1 MTVQRLPA
9 WLTSLILWAGL
20 LLCGAAAWQHR
31 DIIVST
37 VIQLSTTGWITTLA
51 LMLMCCGLGIASWQQ
66 YLSAY
71 THQPAK
77 LTTAV
82 RQHGL
87 LLVGKYLPGGVFGF
101 LARVYD
107 GPTTTRR
114 QMFWAGLVEQANG
127 LGMTLLMGALL
138 YTSANNNQS
147 WLVLLLPTLPLLAIS
162 GSWALHN
169 LPLPYRWLRSHHP
182 HQHKPRWSTLG
193 RAVSIQ
199 LLQLLAW
206 AVLAGW
212 IASQFNGNSLQVWMG
227 LTGAFMLAVGMGIAA
242 FFVPGGIGVR
252 ETAFVALC
260 APWQLGEQ
268 AIVLAAV
275 MRIISTVI
283 DIIAGASG
291 ALVLPTHARQQE

>member
-1 MTVQRLPA
+1 MTTPRLPA
-9 WLTSLILWAGL
+9 WLTSLILWMGL
-20 LLCGAAAWQHR
+20 MLCGAAVWR
-31 DIIVST
+31 NWDVIVPT
-37 VIQLSTTGWITTLA
+37 LFQLSPAGWITTLA
-51 LMLMCCGLGIASWQQ
+51 LMLSCCGLGIASWQQ

-107 GPTTTRR
+107 GPTTDRR
-114 QMFWAGLVEQANG
+114 QIFWAGLVEQANG
-127 LGMTLLMGALL
+127 LGMTCLMGALL
-138 YTSANNNQS
+138 YISATSNRP
-147 WLVLLLPTLPLLAIS
+147 WLLLLLPILPLLAIS

-169 LPLPYRWLRSHHP
+169 LPLPHRWLFPAQP
-182 HQHKPRWSTLG
+182 HQHKPKWSTLG

-206 AVLAGW
+206 AALAGW

-227 LTGAFMLAVGMGIAA
+227 LTGAFMMAVGLGIAA

-268 AIVLAAV
+268 AIALAAV
-275 MRIISTVI
+275 MRIMSTAI
-283 DIIAGASG
+283 DVIAGTSG
-291 ALVLPTHARQQE
+291 ALVPSKYARQQE